1 LEVDRFF
8 KLFFLFTLVP
18 VIELWL
24 LIRVGSIIGVFP
36 TIGVVILTGIVGAWM
51 ARIQGLSVISELN
64 TSVAQGKVPGR
75 ELINAVLVFVGGAL
89 LLTPGFVTD
98 ILGFSMIMPGT
109 RGVISAFL
117 MSYFSKKVQ
126 SGNMNFTYYS
136 NNASQKES
144 KYDDGKVIDAERIDD

>member
-1 LEVDRFF
+1 MFF
-8 KLFFLFTLVP
+8 KLFILFTLVP

-24 LIRVGSIIGVFP
+24 LIRVGSIIGFFP
-36 TIGVVILTGIVGAWM
+36 TIGIVVLTGIIGAWM

-64 TSVAQGKVPGR
+64 TSVAQGRVPGK
-75 ELINAVLVFVGGAL
+75 ELVNAVLVFVGGAL

-109 RGVISAFL
+109 RDAISAFL

-126 SGNMNFTYYS
+126 NGDMKFRYYS
-136 NNASQKES
+136 NGNPQKKS
-144 KYDDGKVIDAERIDD
+144 RYDDGNVIDAERVDD

>member
-1 LEVDRFF
+1 MFF

-24 LIRVGSIIGVFP
+24 LIRVGSIIGFFP
-36 TIGVVILTGIVGAWM
+36 TIGIVVLTGVVGAWM

-64 TSVAQGKVPGR
+64 TSVAQGKVPGK
-75 ELINAVLVFVGGAL
+75 ELVNAVLVFVGGAL

-109 RGVISAFL
+109 RDMISAFL
-117 MSYFSKKVQ
+117 MNYFSKKVQ
-126 SGNMNFTYYS
+126 SGDIKFSHYS
-136 NNASQKES
+136 THGRRSKSQ
-144 KYDDGKVIDAERIDD
+144 YDDGKVIDAERVDD